1 MKKIV
6 ALALV
11 LILIFTFCACG
22 GNSGPGI
29 GSGDD
34 LTNQTVAGAPNAG
47 NLDAENSDDEIDVG
61 TSNGGTSSDDSTS
74 GQTDTPLIS
83 NGDYHCYDRFS
94 GEAVPG
100 SYIRIHSSNTSQVVF
115 DYVTSAGTFTSVT
128 AYLDSGYNSNVNL
141 TGTLSLTMTFSSS
154 SITVDEIEG
163 MGAMAYV
170 FK

>member
-22 GNSGPGI
+22 GNSGPGT

-47 NLDAENSDDEIDVG
+47 NLD
-61 TSNGGTSSDDSTS
+61 TSSDDSTS
-74 GQTDTPLIS
+74 GETDTPLIS

>member
-22 GNSGPGI
+22 GNSGPGT
-29 GSGDD
+29 GAGDD
-34 LTNQTVAGAPNAG
+34 LTNQTVAGAPNED
-47 NLDAENSDDEIDVG
+47 NLD
-61 TSNGGTSSDDSTS
+61 TSSDDSTS

>member
-11 LILIFTFCACG
+11 LILIFAFCACG
-22 GNSGPGI
+22 GNSGPGT
-29 GSGDD
+29 GAGDD
-34 LTNQTVAGAPNAG
+34 LTNQTVAGAPNAD
-47 NLDAENSDDEIDVG
+47 NLD
-61 TSNGGTSSDDSTS
+61 TSSDDSTS

-94 GEAVPG
+94 GEVVPG

>member
-11 LILIFTFCACG
+11 LIIIFAFCACG
-22 GNSGPGI
+22 GNSGPGT
-29 GSGDD
+29 GAGDD

-47 NLDAENSDDEIDVG
+47 N
-61 TSNGGTSSDDSTS
+61 DDSTS